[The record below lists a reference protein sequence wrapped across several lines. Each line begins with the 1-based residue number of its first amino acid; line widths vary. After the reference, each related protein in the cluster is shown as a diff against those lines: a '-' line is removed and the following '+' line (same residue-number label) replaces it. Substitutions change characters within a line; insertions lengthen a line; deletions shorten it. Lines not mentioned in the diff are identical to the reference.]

1 MKDRLLSP
9 GTVSALCSA
18 RLTLVSLSPERRR
31 DRRGKEERERGR
43 EKEEGGV
50 RKGAHSDSKFKFQN
64 IVISSILFP
73 SASKVR
79 SLPES

>member
-18 RLTLVSLSPERRR
+18 RLTLVSPERRR

>member
-31 DRRGKEERERGR
+31 DRRGKEERER
-43 EKEEGGV
+43 EGG
-50 RKGAHSDSKFKFQN
+50 RRCQEGSTQ
-64 IVISSILFP
+64 
-73 SASKVR
+73 
-79 SLPES
+79 